1 MVAGLQAFLKDHPLM
16 TINPGTGA
24 NLVIEGKFHFSA
36 HHKGKSEITDC
47 YDLRIDVP
55 QNFPRDLPCVTEL
68 AKKIPHNE
76 RFHVNSDA
84 TLCLGSPLRLLQKL
98 SQQPTLPGFASLC
111 LIPYLYAVSYKLRF
125 GGEFI
130 FSELAHGPL
139 GEIQDYL
146 DLFSLKTPEQVR
158 RVLRVL
164 GMKKRRANKEPCPCY
179 CGKRLGRCRFNSTIL
194 QFRKL
199 ASRPWFRAHQV

>member
-1 MVAGLQAFLKDHPLM
+1 MVAGLQAFLKDYPHM

-24 NLVIEGKFHFSA
+24 TLVIEGKFHFSA
-36 HHKGKSEITDC
+36 QQKGKPEITDR
-47 YDLRIDVP
+47 YDLRIGVP
-55 QNFPRDLPCVTEL
+55 QDFPRDLPCVTEL
-68 AKKIPHNE
+68 EKKIPHNE

-84 TLCLGSPLRLLQKL
+84 TLCLGSPLRLLRKL
-98 SQQPTLPGFASLC
+98 SQQPTLPGFASHC
-111 LIPYLYAVSYKLRF
+111 LVPYLYAVSYKLRF
-125 GGEFI
+125 GGELL
-130 FSELAHGPL
+130 FSELAHGTP

-164 GMKKRRANKEPCPCY
+164 GMKKCRANKEPCPCD
-179 CGKRLGRCRFNSTIL
+179 CGRRLGRCRFNRKIL